1 MKKFTLR
8 ATALALSLAAAGLA
22 HAGRPS
28 ADHPAVQAALAQV
41 RANAAALNAGADDA
55 FAPHDLTVDADG
67 SRHVHFKRSYRGLR
81 VIGGDFV
88 VHSDGNG
95 RLRAVTQTLRG
106 ALALDTAPTASDALA
121 TQRAIAAFRGRH
133 DDAKAELVVWAR
145 GGQVRLAYDVLVSGL
160 TASGMESRQHR
171 ILDAHTLKELDAY
184 DDIQTVD
191 TVTSGDSLYVGTVP
205 LHADLRADGTY
216 ALVDAT
222 RGNHTV
228 YDMKNKG
235 TIQSPNKGDLVT
247 DADGVF
253 GGDAPG
259 KASNSDAVDAAYGQ
273 NMTWDYYKTVFQRNG
288 IADDGRG
295 GYSRVHANTGPLGLL
310 YNASWSDACFCMSY
324 SSELNAANPALL
336 GLDVAGHEMTHGV
349 TSNSAGLIYSGES
362 GGLNEGTSDIMGTMV
377 EYFADNPADP
387 PDYLLGEQIGT
398 PLRTMYHP
406 SVDGKS
412 ADCWYPDVGK
422 LDVHYSSGVANH
434 VYYLIAE
441 GSQPADGPASPTCL
455 KTDTRVANGKV
466 KLPGIGRDK
475 ARAVWYRA
483 LTVYMTE
490 DTDYA
495 HARAATLSAAADLYG
510 GVGSTTYKRVANAWK
525 AVRVQ

>member
-22 HAGRPS
+22 HAGRPA

-67 SRHVHFKRSYRGLR
+67 TRHVHFKRTYRGLR
-81 VIGGDFV
+81 VIGGDVV

-95 RLRAVTQTLRG
+95 RLRSVTQTLRG
-106 ALALDTAPTASDALA
+106 ALALDTAPAASDALA
-121 TQRAIAAFRGRH
+121 TQRGVEAFGGRH
-133 DDAKAELVVWAR
+133 DAASAELVVWAR
-145 GGQVRLAYDVLVSGL
+145 GGQVRLAYDVLVSGRP
-160 TASGMESRQHR
+160 ADGGVGKRHIIVDAHR
-171 ILDAHTLKELDAY
+171 LQPLDAWDDLQTL
-184 DDIQTVD
+184 D
-191 TVTSGDSLYVGTVP
+191 TVTTGQSLYSGVVP
-205 LHADLRADGTY
+205 LHSDSLADGTY
-216 ALVDAT
+216 ALRDLT
-222 RGNHTV
+222 RGGHAV
-228 YDMKNKG
+228 FDLKNKTGDSG
-235 TIQSPNKGDLVT
+235 TLVT
-247 DADGVF
+247 DADNAWGDGVRSKT
-253 GGDAPG
+253 AQ
-259 KASNSDAVDAAYGQ
+259 SDAVDAAYGQ
-273 NMTWDYYKTVFQRNG
+273 NMTWDYYRTVFQRNG

-295 GYSRVHANTGPLGLL
+295 SHSNVHSSTGPFGIL
-310 YNASWSDACFCMSY
+310 YNAGWSDDCFCMTY
-324 SSELNAANPALL
+324 SSQLNATNPALIAI
-336 GLDVAGHEMTHGV
+336 DVAGHEMTHGV

-377 EYFADNPADP
+377 EYFADNPSDP
-387 PDYLLGEQIGT
+387 PDYLMGEQMGA

-422 LDVHYSSGVANH
+422 IDVHYSSGVANH
-434 VYYLIAE
+434 VFYLIAE
-441 GSQPADGPASPTCL
+441 GSQPAGGPASPTCL